1 MLRILQFLYSIRAF
15 LLFVLLEVAAVW
27 LIVKNNSPQGAAFFN
42 SSSAII
48 GSALKKQSDVFDF
61 FALAEANEALVE
73 ENATLLEALK
83 GVQVVPD
90 SIGIELD
97 SLLKATYE
105 FKGARV
111 VSNSLRFS
119 QNHLT
124 LNKGS
129 NDGIKAGM
137 GVFNHEGVVG
147 RVKSVSANYA
157 VVISL
162 LNTGMMVS
170 SKIKSNGVFGTI
182 NWDGKDPRQTKMLYI
197 GRHVKPQVGDSV
209 ITSGFNAVF
218 PEGITIG
225 VISEINS
232 DTDNPNYLNILVDLS
247 TDFSKVGYVY
257 LVENTQFEELDSLII
272 KSEVTNEF

>member
-1 MLRILQFLYSIRAF
+1 MLRILQFLYSLRAF
-15 LLFVLLEVAAVW
+15 LLFVLLEVTAIW
-27 LIVKNNSPQGAAFFN
+27 LIVENNSPQGAAFFN

-48 GSALKKQSDVFDF
+48 GSALKKQSYVSDF
-61 FALAEANEALVE
+61 FSLAEANEALVT
-73 ENATLLEALK
+73 ENASLLDALK
-83 GVQVVPD
+83 EVQTIPD
-90 SIGIELD
+90 SMAIELD
-97 SLLKATYE
+97 SLLTAIYE

-129 NDGIKAGM
+129 KDGIKPGM

-147 RVKSVSANYA
+147 RVKTVSPNFSVA
-157 VVISL
+157 ISL
-162 LNTGMMVS
+162 LNTGMLIS
-170 SKIKSNGVFGTI
+170 SKIKSNGVFGSV
-182 NWDGKDPRQTKMLYI
+182 NWDGNDSRHAKMLYI
-197 GRHVKPQVGDSV
+197 GRHVNAQVGDTV

-218 PEGITIG
+218 PEGISIG
-225 VISEINS
+225 IISEINS
-232 DTDNPNYLNILVDLS
+232 RTDNPNYLDILIALS

-257 LVENTQFEELDSLII
+257 LVENTQFDELDSLNI